1 MTIKTWVDI
10 QKSNPWTSTT
20 GAMLQEIDEHRR
32 WHRANAPRI
41 ASLEVLLSHA
51 QNEAVKGKEAI
62 ASLESERAAN
72 TVLTDEIDYLR
83 AKVAELES
91 NERAYTTTIGD
102 RSYQEVADDLKRLS
116 EKYDELI
123 FAVGMKYPG
132 ETRHET
138 ALRYIRRMEEPKTT
152 GMTKS
157 H

>member
-1 MTIKTWVDI
+1 
-10 QKSNPWTSTT
+10 
-20 GAMLQEIDEHRR
+20 
-32 WHRANAPRI
+32 
-41 ASLEVLLSHA
+41 
-51 QNEAVKGKEAI
+51 
-62 ASLESERAAN
+62 
-72 TVLTDEIDYLR
+72 VLTDEIDYLR